1 MKLLQFKRVGEGN
14 GDGLIPRM
22 RELLDAHSAT
32 FENIAGEDGIG
43 VRKNWQ
49 GGITIYGTGAASL
62 SIWSGIVWFGGE
74 IKWDFNRVDNDPQGE
89 LSEFGMYGMNGGN
102 YEGSVRGEI
111 LKINRNSGSYR
122 WGNFSDEGIFDDINV
137 YEYFPVA
144 DQSGRDGIGAQIYVP
159 LAGRTCGDVH
169 LYTNPMRASLFIES
183 ATYEEDGESYN
194 VTVSIKGGTWVHRML
209 ASADIKDRDLEISM
223 PVDGDFFCYVYIEGL
238 YEDNLFQAQFGY
250 SSEYPVNASDSLRR
264 CLGKVTLVGA
274 GDPDSYILLERR
286 WAGGDI
292 YTW

>member
-32 FENIAGEDGIG
+32 LENIAGEDGIG

-49 GGITIYGTGAASL
+49 GGITIYGKEAASL

-238 YEDNLFQAQFGY
+238 YEDNRFQAQFGY